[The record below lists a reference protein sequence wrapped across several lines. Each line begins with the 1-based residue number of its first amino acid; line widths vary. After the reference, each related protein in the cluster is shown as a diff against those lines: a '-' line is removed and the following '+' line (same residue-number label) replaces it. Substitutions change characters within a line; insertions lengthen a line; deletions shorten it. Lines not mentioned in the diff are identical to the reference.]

1 LGEDT
6 GLLPVYGGAF
16 RGVRPAR
23 PPGSFVPMKSLC
35 APCLVVGLRCAG
47 GATAQET
54 RIAAIVNDDVV
65 SLNDLSNRMM
75 LVMRSSGMEDNQ
87 QTRDRIGSQVLRS
100 LIDERLQ
107 MQEAKRVNV
116 TVPKEEIEQALGRI
130 EQQNNMAKGAIDE
143 FLKKAG
149 IPRVSLVEQITASL
163 AWAKL
168 VRNRLSQDVTISE
181 EEVTEALNHLKQNT
195 DVPQNR
201 VSEVFLAIDNP
212 AQEPDVKRLADR
224 LIEQIR
230 TGIKFDAIARQ
241 FSQSP
246 TAAVGGDLGYVTANQ
261 LNPEL
266 ANAVQKMKPGEMSYP
281 IRSGGGYYL
290 LYLVD
295 RKIVGAPD
303 PAETGL
309 SLVEMVL
316 PLQPTSPP
324 EEQQRVLAK
333 AQQVSDTAKSCG
345 ELAKVAR
352 DLAPQTSREIPE
364 VKAGELPASV
374 RQAVLKLAV
383 AEASKPIPVP
393 GGVGVIMVCQRKDPV
408 GGLPTRE
415 EIADSLARER
425 LDALARRYLRD
436 LRRSAFVDIRG

>member
-1 LGEDT
+1 
-6 GLLPVYGGAF
+6 
-16 RGVRPAR
+16 
-23 PPGSFVPMKSLC
+23 MKSMVALC
-35 APCLVVGLRCAG
+35 LAVCLLCAG
-47 GATAQET
+47 GAAAQET

-65 SLNDLSNRMM
+65 SLNDLSNRML
-75 LVMRSSGMEDNQ
+75 LVMRSSNMEDTP
-87 QTRDRIGSQVLRS
+87 QTRERIGSQVLRS

-116 TVPKEEIEQALGRI
+116 TIPKDEIDQSLARI
-130 EQQNNMAKGAIDE
+130 EQQNNMPKGAIEE

-149 IPRVSLVEQITASL
+149 IPRASLVDQITASL

-181 EEVTEALNHLKQNT
+181 EEVTEALSHLKENA

-201 VSEVFLAIDNP
+201 VSEIFLAIDNP
-212 AQEPDVKRLADR
+212 TQEAEVKRLADR

-230 TGIKFDAIARQ
+230 TGVKFDVIARQ

-261 LNPEL
+261 LHAEL
-266 ANAVQKMKPGEMSYP
+266 GNAIQKMKPNEISYP
-281 IRSGGGYYL
+281 IRTGGGYYIL
-290 LYLVD
+290 FLVD
-295 RKIVGAPD
+295 RKVIGAPD

-324 EEQQRVLAK
+324 EEQQRALAK
-333 AQQVSDTAKSCG
+333 AQQVSDTVKSCG
-345 ELAKVAR
+345 ELAKIAR

-374 RQAVLKLAV
+374 RQAVLKLAI

-415 EIADSLARER
+415 EISDSLARER